1 MTMALRDPSCCAN
14 IIAVDNAPV
23 DAALSGDFPRYVQG
37 MKKVEE
43 AKVSSQ
49 KEADQILEPFAKV
62 RYLSPAIILK
72 RDKHG
77 RETSLV

>member
-62 RYLSPAIILK
+62 CYLSPAIILK